1 MKVSI
6 KKLKILKQLSTLL
19 STLNLLRRQMELN
32 IAATIQLIASAI
44 FFNVIKTNPSIIYL
58 LY

>member
-1 MKVSI
+1 
-6 KKLKILKQLSTLL
+6 
-19 STLNLLRRQMELN
+19 MELN

>member
-1 MKVSI
+1 
-6 KKLKILKQLSTLL
+6 
-19 STLNLLRRQMELN
+19 MELN
-32 IAATIQLIASAI
+32 IAATIQLIASWLF

>member
-19 STLNLLRRQMELN
+19 SMLNLLRRQMELN
-32 IAATIQLIASAI
+32 IAATIQLIAS
-44 FFNVIKTNPSIIYL
+44 
-58 LY
+58 